1 MGKVDI
7 LMIIAG
13 MIMTVLLGLLAV
25 PSINKSSE
33 TPKYAI
39 YNSEILNIRN
49 IAILW
54 VANNKID
61 GTSTGITTDKLESYS
76 KLTKNAS
83 GYLESKVDSAS
94 GYTIASIEPN
104 KIEIT
109 LRGITLN
116 GAEKSIKNTQSNT
129 AISVIDTDPNDGIL
143 IFNYY
148 LGE

>member
-13 MIMTVLLGLLAV
+13 MIMTVLLGLLAA

-54 VANNKID
+54 AANNKID

-76 KLTKNAS
+76 KLTKM
-83 GYLESKVDSAS
+83 LV
-94 GYTIASIEPN
+94 
-104 KIEIT
+104 
-109 LRGITLN
+109 GIWSQKL
-116 GAEKSIKNTQSNT
+116 I
-129 AISVIDTDPNDGIL
+129 VHLGIQ
-143 IFNYY
+143 
-148 LGE
+148 